1 MIDRVE
7 AFVPD
12 GGPNG
17 LGFLQGAKAVD
28 PSEWFFKAHF
38 YQDPVIPGSLGLES
52 LLQLLK
58 VAAVE
63 RWGGGPRTRFRAMTG
78 RPTPGSTAARSSPHN
93 AEVVVQAFVTEM
105 RRSDSPFDGR
115 RAIMGGR
122 EGRLPDDRFR
132 SGNDRR
138 TAYEILEASIWTRSA
153 TSCRRSW

>member
-17 LGFLQGAKAVD
+17 LGFLQGAKTVD

-78 RPTPGSTAARSSPHN
+78 PAAPLALPRPGRRRTTDK
-93 AEVVVQAFVTEM
+93 VVVQAFVTEL
-105 RRSDSPFDGR
+105 RRSDSPFDRR
-115 RAIMGGR
+115 RATMGGR
-122 EGRLPDDRFR
+122 EGRLPDERFHP
-132 SGNDRR
+132 GNDRR
-138 TAYEILEASIWTRSA
+138 RP
-153 TSCRRSW
+153 